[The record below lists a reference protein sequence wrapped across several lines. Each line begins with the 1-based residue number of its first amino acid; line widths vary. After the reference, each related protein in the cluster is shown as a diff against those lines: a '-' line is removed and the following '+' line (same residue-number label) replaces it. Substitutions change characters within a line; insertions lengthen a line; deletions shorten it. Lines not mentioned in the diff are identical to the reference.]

1 MSDLFPYFFPHYSG
15 TDQHHVSHVEIML
28 SAPLLLPSASHKASS
43 FDCVLSCLL
52 ADSSSVHNSD
62 TLEELARVL
71 KPGGKLVLDE
81 AITSEKEIY
90 YLIILK
96 HLNAIQNA

>member
-1 MSDLFPYFFPHYSG
+1 
-15 TDQHHVSHVEIML
+15 ML
-28 SAPLLLPSASHKASS
+28 SVPLLLPSASHTASS

-62 TLEELARVL
+62 TFEELARVL

-96 HLNAIQNA
+96 HLNTIQNAQFFTSSVTYLAGIFWRVEEV